1 MSEAAPASRAA
12 AATESPGD
20 EGDWPAASEAAP
32 ASHAAPT
39 SQSAGGDR
47 RVRPAEPSDAEAV
60 AAAVRDLLLELG
72 GSPGELDPM
81 LAVARTLID
90 DPTTGA
96 VLVADGDNPV
106 DAVGELVG
114 VLAASW
120 QTAIHVP
127 GSYALIQDLWVHPEW
142 RDRAIG
148 GALLDALFA
157 LARERG
163 FVRVEVGLP
172 RETFARFAA
181 TEAFYAGNGFTPNG
195 PRMRKVL
202 T

>member
-1 MSEAAPASRAA
+1 MSEAAPASQEAA
-12 AATESPGD
+12 VTESPAD
-20 EGDWPAASEAAP
+20 DGDWRAASEAAP
-32 ASHAAPT
+32 ASPEAPAA
-39 SQSAGGDR
+39 QSAGGDW

-72 GSPGELDPM
+72 GTSGELDPM
-81 LAVARTLID
+81 LAVARTLIE

-96 VLVADGDNPV
+96 VLVAEGDNPV
-106 DAVGELVG
+106 DAVGEFVG

-127 GSYALIQDLWVHPEW
+127 GSYALIQDLWVHPDW
-142 RDRAIG
+142 RSRAIG
-148 GALLDALFA
+148 AALLDAMFA
-157 LARERG
+157 LAQARG
-163 FVRVEVGLP
+163 FARVEVGLP